1 MSSTT
6 VRVSDT
12 IRNKIREISENKGI
26 SIQSV
31 IEKAID
37 YYEKQLFLEE
47 LNNAYAKNNSTQ
59 SDDLWDSV
67 LMDGLNEEEW
77 DESGNL
83 LKKKLKNV

>member
-12 IRNKIREISENKGI
+12 IKNKIREISENKGI
-26 SIQSV
+26 SLQSV

-47 LNNAYAKNNSTQ
+47 LNNAYAKNNFPQ
-59 SDDLWDSV
+59 IDDLWDSV